1 MSSTTNEKTIVF
13 TLKKVLQ
20 FATDIIQYFQHSQWD
35 NTIKESKSKH
45 MKKINEKGTICD
57 HWSQNQLQKYAQS
70 CQDIQ
75 V

>member
-1 MSSTTNEKTIVF
+1 
-13 TLKKVLQ
+13 
-20 FATDIIQYFQHSQWD
+20 
-35 NTIKESKSKH
+35 